1 MIFWFISTSPLWT
14 SEQVYIIMISKRL
27 ESNDFLE
34 NFILWLYVYITA
46 EISTIICNEDKV
58 SSLLEHAHSCKKLK
72 YLIKIGTQVTE
83 EQSTTAKGLG
93 LQIMSFSDLE
103 VGRVLSNKPPLLA
116 LGLIDLY

>member
-1 MIFWFISTSPLWT
+1 MTS
-14 SEQVYIIMISKRL
+14 VRL

-58 SSLLEHAHSCKKLK
+58 SSLLEHGHSFKGLK
-72 YLIKIGTQVTE
+72 NLIKIGSQVTE
-83 EQSTTAKGLG
+83 EQNTTAKGLG

-103 VGRVLSNKPPLLA
+103 VGRVQATSLRNSLQT
-116 LGLIDLY
+116 

>member
-46 EISTIICNEDKV
+46 EISTIVCNEDKV
-58 SSLLEHAHSCKKLK
+58 SSLLERAHSCKGLK
-72 YLIKIGTQVTE
+72 HLIKIGTQVTE

-103 VGRVLSNKPPLLA
+103 VGRVLSNKSPLLA
-116 LGLIDLY
+116 PGLIDLY